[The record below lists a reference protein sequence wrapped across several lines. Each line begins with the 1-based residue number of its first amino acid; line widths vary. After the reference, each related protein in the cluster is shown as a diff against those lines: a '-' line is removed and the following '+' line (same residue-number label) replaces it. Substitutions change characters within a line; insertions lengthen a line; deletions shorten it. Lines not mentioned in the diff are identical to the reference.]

1 MFVQLV
7 LRNNSC
13 QCLFSLSSEIIPVNV
28 YSACPQKSFL
38 SMFIQHVLRNH
49 SCQCLFSLSSK
60 IIPVNVYSAC
70 PQKSF
75 LSMFIQPV
83 LRNHSRA
90 LRPVGGAFLTPGS
103 VTVTRTAAT
112 EGTRNTVVG
121 CYCVFISMWLI
132 EIDR

>member
-1 MFVQLV
+1 MFVQPV

-38 SMFIQHVLRNH
+38 SMFIQPVLRNH
-49 SCQCLFSLSSK
+49 SCQCLFSMSSE

-75 LSMFIQPV
+75 PCSE
-83 LRNHSRA
+83 A
-90 LRPVGGAFLTPGS
+90 GGRCIPDTWKCDGHKDCSNGRDEEHCGGLLL
-103 VTVTRTAAT
+103 
-112 EGTRNTVVG
+112 
-121 CYCVFISMWLI
+121 CVYIYMYVA
-132 EIDR
+132 DRDRETGR